1 MAMPDSPDHKVKRE
15 IDTPIPVWLK
25 ELIALMVL
33 VISIATS
40 YYSLKSDGRSTREGL
55 DAFIQGQKD
64 RDREAR
70 EVQVKLAAD
79 IARLTSEVSAVRQS
93 QAIFEQ
99 RFLAIEKEQNSL
111 KESLDINSMMDQR
124 AREQLIRKGYM

>member
-1 MAMPDSPDHKVKRE
+1 MPDSPDLKVRRE
-15 IDTPIPVWLK
+15 VDTPIPIWLK

-55 DAFIQGQKD
+55 DTFIEGQKD

-70 EVQVKLAAD
+70 EIQVKLASD
-79 IARLTSEVSAVRQS
+79 IARLASEVSAVRQS

-99 RFLAIEKEQNSL
+99 RFLAIEKEQTSL
-111 KESLDINSMMDQR
+111 KESLDINTMMDQR